1 LIFKEWRF
9 SSIVIV
15 DERKERMPIR
25 RSVNI
30 DAPLLTDYC
39 RLPTDVILAHFE
51 RSEYMTKRWF
61 WLGFAVLA
69 VITSAFYAAAAK
81 TEFFKIEE
89 LQPGMKG
96 IGKTCF
102 HGAKPE
108 EFQVEI
114 LGVLRGVN
122 PGASAVLAKFSGGLL
137 DKIGI
142 FEGMSGSPVY
152 IDGKLL
158 GAVAFSYSFAKEAIG
173 GITPITQMV
182 EAFSETGDPSS
193 EIKIIANKSP
203 IWNYRMPV
211 SSSASKPRDLSVLA
225 SDIRQQS
232 FSTSFDGHALIP
244 IATPLSMGGFHSK
257 TLKVFAPQFR
267 AMGMSALQGIGAGS
281 QGKAVSAGEFSGMPF
296 EPGSNIVVSLV
307 RGDLDVSAGGTVTYV
322 EGNRLYAFGHS
333 LLELGFTELPMQR
346 ANAITVFPSLESS
359 FKILEPGEVVGA
371 IRQDRGM
378 GIYGIIGE
386 KPRMAPIQ
394 VRLTTSRGIK
404 KVFKYDV
411 ARDPFLTPV
420 LVNLAVYNT
429 IVSSERAQG
438 AITLKVKG
446 TINVKD
452 ESPVEVYNCFSSD
465 SDAPAL
471 ASRSIAVPVNY
482 LMSAGYSNLDLQNID
497 LEISVQEKDLT
508 AVLDSVRLD
517 RSEIKAG
524 ESVDVEISWNK
535 TNGEII
541 REIYPVKIPENASPG
556 ALTMLVADGE
566 SLMSLDEQEEGENL
580 VPRDLSQLIRFINN
594 LRKNDHL
601 YVRFFRQEPGAVVKG
616 EGLPGLPPS
625 ILSILKSDRKAGAII
640 PIRTSTLMEYELPA
654 TDYLVSGAK
663 ALKLL
668 VKP

>member
-1 LIFKEWRF
+1 
-9 SSIVIV
+9 
-15 DERKERMPIR
+15 
-25 RSVNI
+25 
-30 DAPLLTDYC
+30 
-39 RLPTDVILAHFE
+39 
-51 RSEYMTKRWF
+51 MTKRWF
-61 WLGFAVLA
+61 WLGLAVLA
-69 VITSAFYAAAAK
+69 MITPAFYAAAAK

-96 IGKTCF
+96 IGKTCV
-102 HGAKPE
+102 HGSKPE

-122 PGASAVLAKFSGGLL
+122 PGANAVLAKFSGGLL

-152 IDGKLL
+152 INGKLL

-203 IWNYRMPV
+203 IRDYRRPL
-211 SSSASKPRDLSVLA
+211 SSSASKPIDLPVLA
-225 SDIRQQS
+225 NDMRQQS
-232 FSTSFDGHALIP
+232 PSTSFDGHALIP

-257 TLKVFAPQFR
+257 TLKIFAPQFR
-267 AMGMSALQGIGAGS
+267 AMGMSTLQGIGGGG
-281 QGKAVSAGEFSGMPF
+281 QGKAAQVSGEASPF

-322 EGNRLYAFGHS
+322 DGNRLYAFGHS

-359 FKILEPGEVVGA
+359 FKILEPGEVAGA

-404 KVFKYDV
+404 KIFKYEV

-420 LVNLAVYNT
+420 LVNLAIYNT

-452 ESPVEVYNCFSSD
+452 ELPIEVDNCFSSD
-465 SDAPAL
+465 SDASAL

-482 LMSAGYSNLDLQNID
+482 LMSAGYSNLDLQSID
-497 LEISVQEKDLT
+497 LEISVQEKDLS

-517 RSEIKAG
+517 RAEIKAG

-535 TNGEII
+535 ANGEII
-541 REIYPVKIPENASPG
+541 RENYPVKIPENASPG
-556 ALTMLVADGE
+556 ALTMLVADGA
-566 SLMSLDEQEEGENL
+566 SLMLLDEQEEGENL

-594 LRKNDHL
+594 LRKNNHL

-625 ILSILKSDRKAGAII
+625 ILSILKSDRKVGAII
-640 PIRTSTLMEYELPA
+640 PIRTSTLMEYEMPA
-654 TDYLVSGAK
+654 IDYLVSGAK